1 MASPSAMS
9 FGRNSSIFASLAAP
23 SICGN
28 SFTNMTIANALP
40 ISPISVAEMSHF
52 WWILRAFATP

>member
-1 MASPSAMS
+1 MS
-9 FGRNSSIFASLAAP
+9 FGRNSSIFAPLAAL

-52 WWILRAFATP
+52 CWILRAFATP